1 MSRLRDFFVE
11 EAEECLRA
19 ARTEL
24 AREAPDRGVVY
35 RAVRRLRGS
44 AQLAGYGPIARDAAA
59 LESRLRPGTGKADRE
74 SGAGTAAAAALE
86 SLAAAL
92 ARVRSG
98 AMNPGEEAENPME
111 GEARGDGVPGMEE
124 LEYRGPAA
132 LERALELRAAI
143 EDAVVSQA
151 PVGPLLDELF
161 DLIRLGMR

>member
-1 MSRLRDFFVE
+1 
-11 EAEECLRA
+11 
-19 ARTEL
+19 
-24 AREAPDRGVVY
+24 
-35 RAVRRLRGS
+35 
-44 AQLAGYGPIARDAAA
+44 
-59 LESRLRPGTGKADRE
+59 
-74 SGAGTAAAAALE
+74 
-86 SLAAAL
+86 
-92 ARVRSG
+92 
-98 AMNPGEEAENPME
+98 MNPGEEAENPME